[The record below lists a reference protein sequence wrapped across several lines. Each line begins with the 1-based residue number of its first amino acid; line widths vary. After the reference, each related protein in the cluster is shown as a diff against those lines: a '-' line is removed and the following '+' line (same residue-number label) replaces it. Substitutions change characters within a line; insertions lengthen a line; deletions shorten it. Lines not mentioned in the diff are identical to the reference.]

1 MTGATE
7 QQQLAIFQ
15 TFTISFKTKI
25 QTLWITT
32 ANSMLI
38 NISVIIEERNK

>member
-1 MTGATE
+1 MYMTGATE

-25 QTLWITT
+25 QIL
-32 ANSMLI
+32 
-38 NISVIIEERNK
+38 